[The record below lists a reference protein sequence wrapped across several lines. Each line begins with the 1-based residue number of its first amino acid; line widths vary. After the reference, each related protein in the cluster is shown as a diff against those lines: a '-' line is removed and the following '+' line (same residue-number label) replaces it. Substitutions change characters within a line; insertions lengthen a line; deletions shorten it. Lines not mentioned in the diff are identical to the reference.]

1 MKNRLIA
8 AFVCFGLAG
17 SAGAAEIDFDKGVD
31 VKEAVEKAA
40 TMVPPPPPGHPGYD
54 YHPGVWDGPN
64 FFGYPGPAQHHIRY
78 SRDCRNFNFGPA
90 AGAQESGM
98 VRLESVEYVQ
108 ECHYVPDP
116 PPPPKPGQPG
126 QPGHPPKP
134 PHAKATEKGMQCHER
149 PADIFRRSVQLSLG
163 ARQLQPWE
171 TDSFEV
177 CMEGPRVQL
186 RQLDTAYSYDVREL
200 GHYDLRYELTP
211 LYKTP
216 MDPDRNGLSVSA
228 FSHADGKFTFK
239 LSDRWAAEYAGEKV
253 TVKVELYKDGFLFF
267 NTPKGDKEFTFDAA
281 NGYEMTFAE
290 SELNKPEQPD
300 PAPNYRGPKKYYL
313 RWGFRRVGNISTSK
327 FVKKDQTDKIEVK

>member
-1 MKNRLIA
+1 MNNRLIA

-40 TMVPPPPPGHPGYD
+40 TMVPPPPPGYPVHD

-64 FFGYPGPAQHHIRY
+64 FYGYPGPAPHHIRY
-78 SRDCRNFNFGPA
+78 TRDCRNFNFGPA

-116 PPPPKPGQPG
+116 PPPPKPPQPGTPG
-126 QPGHPPKP
+126 QPPHHP
-134 PHAKATEKGMQCHER
+134 KADNKGMECHER

-163 ARQLQPWE
+163 ARQLLPWE
-171 TDSFEV
+171 NETFEV
-177 CMEGPRVQL
+177 CMEGPRVNL
-186 RQLDTAYSYDVREL
+186 RKLETAYAYDVRET

-211 LYKTP
+211 LYKVP
-216 MDPDRNGLSVSA
+216 QSPDKSGLYVA
-228 FSHADGKFTFK
+228 EFSNANGKFTFNV
-239 LSDRWAAEYAGEKV
+239 SDRWAQEYAGEKV
-253 TVKVELYKDGFLFF
+253 LIKVDLYKDGFLFF
-267 NTPKGDKEFTFDAA
+267 NTLKGSKEFTFDAA
-281 NGYEMTFAE
+281 GRYEMNFSE
-290 SELNKPEQPD
+290 SELTKPEQQD
-300 PAPNYRGPKKYYL
+300 PEPNYRGAKKYYL
-313 RWGFRRVGNISTSK
+313 RWGFKRVGSISTGE